1 MMEIL
6 DEKIP
11 LRQARRNPRLVK
23 KPRSK
28 FSSKKPIHRET
39 GTQHHPLNFSIIN
52 TA

>member
-11 LRQARRNPRLVK
+11 PRQARRNPRLVK

-28 FSSKKPIHRET
+28 FPSKKSIYR
-39 GTQHHPLNFSIIN
+39 GIATQHQPLIFSIIN